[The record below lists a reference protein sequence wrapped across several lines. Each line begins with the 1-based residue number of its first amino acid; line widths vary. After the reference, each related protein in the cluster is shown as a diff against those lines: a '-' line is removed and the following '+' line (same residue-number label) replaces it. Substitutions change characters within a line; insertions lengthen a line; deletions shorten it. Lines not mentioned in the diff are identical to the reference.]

1 MLMIIHLGVEVNILL
16 SHGVRVVKRHN
27 NRGYRFSAGITL

>member
-1 MLMIIHLGVEVNILL
+1 MLMIIHLGVNILL

-27 NRGYRFSAGITL
+27 NRGYRFSARIIL